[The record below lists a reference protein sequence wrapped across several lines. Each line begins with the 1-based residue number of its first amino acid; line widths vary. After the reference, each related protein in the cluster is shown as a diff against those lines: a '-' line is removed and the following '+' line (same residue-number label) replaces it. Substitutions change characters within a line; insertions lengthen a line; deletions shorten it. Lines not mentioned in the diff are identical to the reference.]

1 MWTALLNQELPPF
14 TEQHTKGT
22 QRLFSCYWEEELA
35 QLYRTVMGK
44 FHYIRYN
51 ISGFNG
57 TNIYQYIC
65 TQTVLLHTFAFCF
78 SFFFFSNL
86 LCKKSNICQVMPFN
100 ILMCYAPQRDLDRAP
115 MILKSVTWTSSKYMY
130 SISILSF
137 SIPKLYR
144 SERCKMCT
152 YWYICTYSLFS
163 YIYHK
168 NPTHRNI
175 NLFNRLWK
183 WRRMT

>member
-14 TEQHTKGT
+14 TEQHTEGT
-22 QRLFSCYWEEELA
+22 QKLFSCYWEEELV
-35 QLYRTVMGK
+35 QLYRTVMEK
-44 FHYIRYN
+44 FHFIRYN
-51 ISGFNG
+51 TSGFNG

-100 ILMCYAPQRDLDRAP
+100 ILMFYAPQRDLDRAL
-115 MILKSVTWTSSKYMY
+115 MILKPEIWTSREYMY

-137 SIPKLYR
+137 SIPKLYH

-152 YWYICTYSLFS
+152 YQYIGTCSLFS
-163 YIYHK
+163 HIYTK
-168 NPTHRNI
+168 I
-175 NLFNRLWK
+175 WLIVI
-183 WRRMT
+183 